1 MATINRIDSAG
12 ASKRDDSVTSIRE
25 VLISDPIEP
34 KTARSATLRELRLA
48 IPDHC
53 FHRSV
58 WKTSAY
64 ILRDAALSIGLFF
77 VASWIPSLQ
86 NGFLRVIAWATYGFL
101 QGLVFTGIWIIAH
114 ECGHRALFEHDTTN
128 SAVGFVLHSILLV
141 PYFSWKYSHANHHRY
156 TNHMEKDTAFV
167 PHTAQNVKK
176 RPAWHTAVSES
187 GEDAPFFS
195 LINLFGHQLIGW
207 PLYLF
212 FHVTTGPKSG
222 RNDPSAPEHIWLRN
236 HFNPWSNLFT
246 PQQRFGVF
254 LSDVG
259 IVTMLAILAVAGAE
273 MGASKIFLFY
283 GVPYLWVN
291 HWIGRF
297 LQFTHP
303 TLICL
308 TFSVAITYLHHNHAS
323 VNHFGP
329 ETWTYEKGALSTID
343 RDFGFVG
350 RHLFHHIIDSHV
362 IHHTFSRIPFYHAEE
377 ATEAIKPLLGDR
389 YKKDTTP
396 FLQALWQT
404 YRSLKYVQPAK
415 SHPDVFEWALKH

>member
-1 MATINRIDSAG
+1 MVTRNRTDSANT
-12 ASKRDDSVTSIRE
+12 SQRDDSVTSVRE
-25 VLISDPIEP
+25 VLVPDPEETKIERP
-34 KTARSATLRELRLA
+34 ATIRELRLA

-53 FHRSV
+53 FHRSA

-64 ILRDAALSIGLFF
+64 ILRDAALSIGLLL

-86 NGFLRVIAWATYGFL
+86 NGFLRAIAWATYGFF

-128 SAVGFVLHSILLV
+128 AAVGFVLHSILLV
-141 PYFSWKYSHANHHRY
+141 PFFSWKYSHASHHRY

-167 PHTAQNVKK
+167 PHTVQTIQK
-176 RPAWHTAVSES
+176 RSAWRVAVSEM

-222 RNDPSAPEHIWLRN
+222 RNDPAAPEPIWLRN

-254 LSDVG
+254 LSDIG
-259 IVTMLAILAVAGAE
+259 IVTTLAILAIAGAE

-291 HWIGRF
+291 HWI
-297 LQFTHP
+297 
-303 TLICL
+303 
-308 TFSVAITYLHHNHAS
+308 VAITYLHHNHAN
-323 VNHFGP
+323 VEHFGP

-343 RDFGFVG
+343 RDFGFIG

-396 FLQALWQT
+396 FFQALWES
-404 YRSLKYVQPAK
+404 YRSLKYVQPAE
-415 SHPDVFEWALKH
+415 SHPDVFQWASKH